1 MKNSKRLLTVVIA
14 SCVMLPFGFSQ
25 EKKKESNEYL
35 FSNQIVLKATSIKNQ
50 ENTGT
55 CWSYCTTS
63 FIESELIRMG
73 KPAIDLSE
81 MYNVRVNYQDKA
93 MNYVLRQGRA
103 QFGQG
108 GLSHDVM
115 SSIRSYGLVPEF
127 AYPGNQYDTA
137 RHNHSEM
144 AAILQSTVETVV
156 TNPNKKLSTSWEI
169 GYNGLLDAYMGEVPE
184 TFEYKGKSYNPLSFA
199 DYLGINP
206 DDYVTFTSF
215 TNAPF
220 YAPYILQ
227 VPDNWANGSF
237 YNLPL
242 NEMMEVIDDALANG
256 FTIAWDADV
265 SERTWSRKLGIAIMP
280 EVPYAQMTTEMKAK
294 MFKEILPE
302 MEATQEARQAMY
314 MNYQTT
320 DDHLMHIVGTAFD
333 QNGNSYYLVKNSWG
347 DHRANEGYVYVSK
360 TYMAMKTIGIM
371 IHKDGIQ
378 KSIAKKI
385 QL

>member
-1 MKNSKRLLTVVIA
+1 MKNSKSIVTLVIG
-14 SCVMLPFGFSQ
+14 CFLIIPFGFSQ
-25 EKKKESNEYL
+25 KKKEPNQYL
-35 FSNQIVLKATSIKNQ
+35 FSNQIVLEATAIKNQ
-50 ENTGT
+50 QNTGT

-81 MYNVRVNYQDKA
+81 MYQVRVNYQDKA
-93 MNYVLRQGRA
+93 SNYVLRQGKA

-115 SSIRSYGLVPEF
+115 YSIRNYGLMPET
-127 AYPGNQYDTA
+127 AYPGNQYDSST
-137 RHNHSEM
+137 HNHSEM

-156 TNPNKKLSTSWEI
+156 TNPNKILSSSWEI
-169 GYNGLLDAYMGEVPE
+169 GYNGLLDAYMGDVPS
-184 TFEYKGKSYNPLSFA
+184 TFDYQGKSYNPLSFA

-206 DDYVTFTSF
+206 DDYISFTSF

-220 YAPYILQ
+220 YGPYILQ

-237 YNLPL
+237 YNLPI
-242 NEMMEVIDDALANG
+242 NEMMELIDNALANG

-265 SERTWSRKLGIAIMP
+265 SERTWSRKLGIAILP
-280 EVPYAQMTTEMKAK
+280 EVPYADMDNEMRGQL
-294 MFKEILPE
+294 FKKIYPE
-302 MEATQEARQAMY
+302 MEVTQEARQAMF

-320 DDHLMHIVGTAFD
+320 DDHLMHIVGTALD

-347 DHRANEGYVYVSK
+347 DHRAYEGYVYVSK
-360 TYMAMKTIGIM
+360 AYMAMKTMGVM
-371 IHKDGIQ
+371 IHKDGVR